1 MSDSDCSSGSNS
13 CTFTCPAGG
22 TWYVCPS
29 APYFVGC
36 CSSDP
41 CSNTNSNNTS
51 PCPDVYPATFDTA
64 IFDRFVPNNCIDVS
78 SDNWFTCNFTD
89 PPFVGCCASNPCA
102 TTDGCPKDDVRA
114 AAWSSSRTDQFTLF
128 QDVDRD
134 RKDEEDGG
142 LGGGA
147 IAGIVVG
154 CVAAVV
160 IGLALIWWF
169 LRRKKKSKIDSAPG
183 GHGRTT
189 SVVEGER
196 QAMYNGEYT
205 GYQHPQSPY
214 QGMHSNTC
222 TNGRVLIVDVD
233 SHFSSPGGTT
243 IGPKYLSG
251 SSTGISSLP
260 SSPPMASESGH
271 AVSEIYSSNGD
282 EQPPYNRG
290 SAQYGLG
297 VFAKPQTIPELD
309 STSRPPE
316 VHELEGGNRQ

>member
-1 MSDSDCSSGSNS
+1 MSNDDADCASGSNS

-29 APYFVGC
+29 APYFIGC

-64 IFDRFVPNNCIDVS
+64 VFDRFAPNNCIGPS
-78 SDNWFTCNFTD
+78 SENWFTCNFTD

-102 TTDGCPKDDVRA
+102 ETEGCPKKDVRA

-134 RKDEEDGG
+134 KGDEDGGDDG

-160 IGLALIWWF
+160 IGLAVIWWV
-169 LRRKKKSKIDSAPG
+169 LRRRKSKKDAAAA

-196 QAMYNGEYT
+196 QGMFNGEYT

-214 QGMHSNTC
+214 Q
-222 TNGRVLIVDVD
+222 D

-243 IGPKYLSG
+243 VGPNAKYLSG

-260 SSPPMASESGH
+260 SSPPMPSESGH

-290 SAQYGLG
+290 SAQHGLG

-309 STSRPPE
+309 STSKPPE
-316 VHELEGGNRQ
+316 VHELDGGNRQ

>member
-1 MSDSDCSSGSNS
+1 MSDSDCASGSNS

-29 APYFVGC
+29 APYFIGC

-51 PCPDVYPATFDTA
+51 PCPDVYPATFETD
-64 IFDRFVPNNCIDVS
+64 IFERFAPNNCIDVS
-78 SDNWFTCNFTD
+78 SENWFTCNFTD

-134 RKDEEDGG
+134 KDEDEDGDG

-160 IGLALIWWF
+160 IGLALVWWV
-169 LRRKKKSKIDSAPG
+169 LRRRKGKKDRDAAVG

-196 QAMYNGEYT
+196 QGMFNGEYM
-205 GYQHPQSPY
+205 GYQQPQSPY
-214 QGMHSNTC
+214 Q
-222 TNGRVLIVDVD
+222 D

-243 IGPKYLSG
+243 VGPHAKYLSG

-260 SSPPMASESGH
+260 SSPPMPSESGH

-282 EQPPYNRG
+282 EQPAYHRG
-290 SAQYGLG
+290 SAQHGLG

-309 STSRPPE
+309 STSANKPPE
-316 VHELEGGNRQ
+316 VHELDGGNRL